1 MDLSTNEEEAHEYLP
16 YFRAYKD
23 GQTGLST
30 RIFIPTGVTKPGQR
44 LHLMV
49 FYHGGGFFMGTPF
62 CSICNNF
69 VLSLVAKAD
78 AIVVSLDYRLTPEHY
93 VPIAYED
100 SWAALKWVASHCNG
114 EGPKAWLNN
123 YANFH

>member
-1 MDLSTNEEEAHEYLP
+1 MDLSTNKEVAHEYLP

-23 GQTGLST
+23 RRVERFFGSD
-30 RIFIPTGVTKPGQR
+30 RI
-44 LHLMV
+44 
-49 FYHGGGFFMGTPF
+49 
-62 CSICNNF
+62 N
-69 VLSLVAKAD
+69 
-78 AIVVSLDYRLTPEHY
+78 PEHY

-123 YANFH
+123 YADFH